1 MNAIAQGLNANAGI
15 FSMLI
20 VCLSAWYAV
29 KAMSK
34 SKANEDVNNA
44 QQRLMS
50 TMKDEIDGLR
60 RKVDD
65 TAKDNTRLRQTID
78 TMCSALKKQ
87 GLIITIDG
95 DLIII
100 GNSKGDNTIARIQEQ
115 IV

>member
-1 MNAIAQGLNANAGI
+1 MIGSIIAGLNAYAGL

-20 VCLSAWYAV
+20 VCIPAIFAG
-29 KAMSK
+29 KAMLRSK
-34 SKANEDVNNA
+34 VNEDANNA

-65 TAKDNTRLRQTID
+65 TTKDNTRMKQTID
-78 TMCSALKKQ
+78 TICQALKKQ

-100 GNSKGDNTIARIQEQ
+100 GNSKGDNTIARIHDQ
-115 IV
+115 